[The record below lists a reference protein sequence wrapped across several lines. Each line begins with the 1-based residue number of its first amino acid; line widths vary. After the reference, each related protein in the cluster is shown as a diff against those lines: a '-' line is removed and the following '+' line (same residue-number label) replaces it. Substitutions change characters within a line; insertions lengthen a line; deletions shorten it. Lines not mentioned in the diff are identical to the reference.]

1 MPATIW
7 SSWTG
12 TGPSCSTRREDVEWA
27 IELLELGNLQ
37 LLRYQLLDRALD
49 GRLYRVTRLV
59 EEVRADMRALFKASE
74 MRQALRELMRLR
86 STSIAEFQDVDRDIK
101 LIGDRVHVQPGP
113 ILQEHSRI
121 ARAGGDFVEEV
132 AGQYLRRQDGSA
144 LPRARDPY
152 SLCSRRFGASS
163 DEMSKPCP
171 G

>member
-1 MPATIW
+1 MQKLW
-7 SSWTG
+7 
-12 TGPSCSTRREDVEWA
+12 
-27 IELLELGNLQ
+27 
-37 LLRYQLLDRALD
+37 
-49 GRLYRVTRLV
+49 
-59 EEVRADMRALFKASE
+59 ASE